1 MCEAFTTRVS
11 RFTGFLDSRIH
22 SRLTI
27 YGSNMTKGIAMFI
40 VGLTGGIASGKSL
53 VARVFKDLG
62 AHVIDADRIVHDL
75 LEPEQPA
82 YQEVLDHFG
91 KDILL
96 PNGGID
102 RRKLGEIVFND
113 PEKRAWLNSC
123 LHPRV
128 FNVYTTQV
136 KHLHS
141 RQPDTIVILN
151 AALLI
156 ETGYHRNM
164 DRIVVIYADMEQQI
178 KRLSLRDKFTREQAL
193 ARITS
198 QMPLSEKRTHA
209 DYVIDNTG
217 NREDTEVQARE
228 VFQKLKQDA
237 EKAR

>member
-1 MCEAFTTRVS
+1 
-11 RFTGFLDSRIH
+11 
-22 SRLTI
+22 
-27 YGSNMTKGIAMFI
+27 MFI

-62 AHVIDADRIVHDL
+62 GHVIDADRIVHDL

-82 YQEVLDHFG
+82 CREVLDHFG
-91 KDILL
+91 KDIML

-123 LHPRV
+123 LHPKV
-128 FNVYTTQV
+128 FHVYTTQV
-136 KHLHS
+136 QQLQS
-141 RQPDTIVILN
+141 RQPDAMVIFN

-156 ETGYHRNM
+156 ETGYHRKM

-178 KRLSLRDKFTREQAL
+178 ERLLLRDKFTRKQAL
-193 ARITS
+193 SRIMS
-198 QMPLSEKRTHA
+198 QMPLAEKRAHA

-217 NREDTEVQARE
+217 NREDTEARARE
-228 VFQKLKQDA
+228 VFQKLMQDA
-237 EKAR
+237 ERVS